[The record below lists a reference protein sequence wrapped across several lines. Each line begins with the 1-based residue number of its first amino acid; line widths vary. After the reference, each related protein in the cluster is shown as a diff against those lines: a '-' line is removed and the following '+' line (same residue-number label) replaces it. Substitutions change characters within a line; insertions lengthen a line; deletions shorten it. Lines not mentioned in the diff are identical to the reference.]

1 MCNRY
6 RMTSNAAA
14 MRQLFRV
21 TSETL
26 PNLPVYTEIYPDK
39 DAPVIRDV
47 TGVREI
53 ATMRWGFPPPAAGT
67 RGVTNVRNLSS
78 PFWRTALSTPER
90 RCLVPVTA
98 FSEWMAAP
106 DPRTGRKRKIW
117 FDLPARPLFAFAGV
131 WRPTAEGDRFAF
143 LTTMANALVASVH
156 PKAMPMILA
165 EAEQEQ
171 WLSGTFA
178 EVCALSDA
186 YPDAEM
192 RILPS

>member
-1 MCNRY
+1 
-6 RMTSNAAA
+6 MTSNADA

-21 TSETL
+21 TSEAL

-47 TGVREI
+47 AGIREI

-78 PFWRTALSTPER
+78 PFWRTALSKPER

-98 FSEWMAAP
+98 FSEWTAAP
-106 DPRTGRKRKIW
+106 DPRTGRKRKVW

-131 WRPTAEGDRFAF
+131 WRPTAEADRFAF

-165 EAEQEQ
+165 EDEQEQ
-171 WLSGTFA
+171 WLNGTFA

-192 RILPS
+192 RILP